1 MRQIDSTAYYYHTNA
16 ISTIQ
21 GQIDAEAHAMLGM
34 SSLLMNEDGLI
45 LTNIFTL
52 ETLNPGASQPTASE
66 SLADTARR
74 LQMEDDISQMNVKI
88 DNIQD
93 DLRNI
98 KTRLGIL
105 Y

>member
-1 MRQIDSTAYYYHTNA
+1 
-16 ISTIQ
+16 
-21 GQIDAEAHAMLGM
+21 MLGM

-52 ETLNPGASQPTASE
+52 ETLSPGASQPTASE
-66 SLADTARR
+66 SVADTARR